1 MSVVILV
8 GESGAT
14 SVLHKTDG
22 SWEKTELETSGGA
35 DWAGIEIS
43 NQGMMW
49 AYVYFPNTGSSLSL
63 YKQEGM
69 TSPGLGS
76 DIDGDGWS
84 RVDELRCGTDYAN
97 SSSTPVDSDGDGE
110 CDLYDGWEDTSIS
123 GESDSLSLGE
133 VFGCVV
139 LFNSSVACWGDN
151 SEGQLGNSEAGA
163 YSDHAVTVDLPAG
176 FQAGGVSTGTS
187 HACSKGLDG
196 TLVCWGRNTEGQL
209 GRGTASPSGAP
220 AHATLPTGVIVNEI
234 SVGLNHNCFTGTD
247 SQL

>member
-1 MSVVILV
+1 M
-8 GESGAT
+8 
-14 SVLHKTDG
+14 LHKIDG

-49 AYVYFPNTGSSLSL
+49 AYVYYPNTGSSLSL

-76 DIDGDGWS
+76 DVDGDGWS

-97 SSSTPVDSDGDGE
+97 SSSTPADSDGDGE

-133 VFGCVV
+133 AFGCVV
-139 LFNSSVACWGDN
+139 LSNSSVACWGDN
-151 SEGQLGNSEAGA
+151 SEGQLDDEAGA
-163 YSDHAVTVDLPAG
+163 YSDHAVTVDLPRDSRREESRQGRPTPAPRAWMG
-176 FQAGGVSTGTS
+176 PSSAGGGTRRAS
-187 HACSKGLDG
+187 WVAGLHHHREPPLMPRCPPG
-196 TLVCWGRNTEGQL
+196 
-209 GRGTASPSGAP
+209 
-220 AHATLPTGVIVNEI
+220 
-234 SVGLNHNCFTGTD
+234 
-247 SQL
+247 